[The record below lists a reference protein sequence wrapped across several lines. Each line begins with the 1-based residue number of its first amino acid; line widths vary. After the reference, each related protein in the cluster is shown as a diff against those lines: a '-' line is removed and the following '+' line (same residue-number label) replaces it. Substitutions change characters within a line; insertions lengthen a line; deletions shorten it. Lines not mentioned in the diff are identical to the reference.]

1 MKMINNMKSLL
12 EKFMD
17 FECDHGTP
25 ITIFIAYA
33 TLLIVF
39 MILLIN

>member
-17 FECDHGTP
+17 FECEHGAH
-25 ITIFIAYA
+25 ITIFIADA
-33 TLLIVF
+33 TLLIIF
-39 MILLIN
+39 IILLNI